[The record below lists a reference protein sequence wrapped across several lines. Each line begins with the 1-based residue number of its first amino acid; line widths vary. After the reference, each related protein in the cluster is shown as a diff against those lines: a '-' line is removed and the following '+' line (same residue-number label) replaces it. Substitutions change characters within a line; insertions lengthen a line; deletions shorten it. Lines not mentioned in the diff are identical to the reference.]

1 MTFDHQS
8 ARCCPLYRRQFMA
21 GSAALGVALLLPG
34 GAPAAAVR
42 ELEGSVQVN
51 GKSATRKTR
60 VRPGDVIETGPK
72 SKLVFV
78 VGQDAF
84 LLREQSQLS
93 LDKAK
98 GSKEAVISG
107 LRLLTGALLAVFAK
121 GPRTIETATATAGI
135 RGTGVYIEA
144 SATETY
150 FCTCY
155 GEVELRDKAGTARK
169 LIVSGYHTPNMIYA
183 RPVDGKV
190 MAPAAFK
197 GHTDDELIM
206 LDRLVG
212 RTSPIVDRDQ
222 RLRDA
227 GGKPPQPES
236 MLQSP
241 AQAKPD
247 AAPKPEPLPAEPAP
261 QPNPQSQAPPQPAAA
276 EPPPAPSPIP
286 PPEPSLPKPETPPS
300 DPALRLPPA
309 RLD

>member
-1 MTFDHQS
+1 MTLDHKAACS
-8 ARCCPLYRRQFMA
+8 CPLHRREFMA
-21 GSAALGVALLLPG
+21 GTAALGVALLLPG
-34 GAPAAAVR
+34 AATAAAVR

-51 GKSATRKTR
+51 GKGATRKTR

-84 LLREQSQLS
+84 LLREQSRLS
-93 LDKAK
+93 LEKAK
-98 GSKEAVISG
+98 GSKEAVVSG

-144 SATETY
+144 SASETY

-155 GEVELRDKAGTARK
+155 GEVKLRDKAGLVRK
-169 LIVSGYHTPNMIYA
+169 LVVSGYHTPNMIYA
-183 RPVDGKV
+183 RMVDGKM

-197 GHTDDELIM
+197 DHTDDELVM

-222 RLRDA
+222 KLKGA
-227 GGKPPQPES
+227 SGQPAQPEG
-236 MLQSP
+236 MPQAP
-241 AQAKPD
+241 VQAKPD
-247 AAPKPEPLPAEPAP
+247 AAPKPEPLPAEPAA
-261 QPNPQSQAPPQPAAA
+261 QPKPQSQAPSQPAAA
-276 EPPPAPSPIP
+276 EPAPAPSPIP
-286 PPEPSLPKPETPPS
+286 PPEPLSPKPETPPP
-300 DPALRLPPA
+300 DPELRLPPP
-309 RLD
+309 RLN